1 MATYAIG
8 DIQGCFTQLQQLLEK
23 LDFDPQQDQL
33 WFTGD
38 LVNRGPGSLETLR
51 FVKELGEHAV
61 TVLGNHE
68 YNSQHYYDLFH
79 LPKGGGK
86 EGEQWYSFD
95 YGNVHFV
102 CLDSNVRDSREQLEW
117 LENDLSQASGK
128 AQWLFVVFHHPVYS
142 SGHHGSEY
150 ETIPEWLEAF
160 ERYDVDIVFNGHDHH
175 YERSFDNDIWYV
187 LTGGGG
193 APLREVNQ
201 NPNPKQVY
209 AEMTLHFCKL
219 NIDGGQIDFEMI
231 REDGSVG
238 DAMAITK

>member
-1 MATYAIG
+1 VYG
-8 DIQGCFTQLQQLLEK
+8 DTRTNI
-23 LDFDPQQDQL
+23 FDHGSVVSRIIEHSPDL
-33 WFTGD
+33 VIDTGD
-38 LVNRGPGSLETLR
+38 LVTDGRIFPLWEAFFLTIRPLAANVPYY
-51 FVKELGEHAV
+51 

-68 YNSQHYYDLFH
+68 YNAQHYYDLFH

-117 LENDLSQASGK
+117 LEKDLSQASGK
-128 AQWLFVVFHHPVYS
+128 AQWLFVVFHHPTYS
-142 SGHHGSEY
+142 SGDHGSEY
-150 ETIPEWLEAF
+150 ETIPKWLDAF
-160 ERYDVDIVFNGHDHH
+160 ERYGVDIVFNGHDHH

-193 APLREVNQ
+193 APLRPVNQ

-219 NIDGGQIDFEMI
+219 DIDGGTIEFEMI
-231 REDGSVG
+231 RADGTVG
-238 DAMAITK
+238 DSMTITK